1 MLKFEIPKGSK
12 QNLFCLFLHAKS
24 LDYKTKDNKDNKD
37 TVIFSVKPPHFSQD
51 EVCLNMF
58 YNELLKA

>member
-12 QNLFCLFLHAKS
+12 QNLFCLFLYAKS
-24 LDYKTKDNKDNKD
+24 LDYKTKDNKD
-37 TVIFSVKPPHFSQD
+37 TVIFSVNPPHFSQD